1 MKNTLNTSLIMFL
14 IISLSSLAAASLNVE
29 KIDKGSVVIAELD
42 NPAVFEF
49 IINNPE
55 GNDTAEIYSFLGV
68 SFSPRGT
75 FDLVPRENRI
85 EVKAY
90 PNKEVRKNSGTF
102 KFQYEINTQN
112 QGIFKDSLTIKIVPL
127 KNSLSVKA
135 FQLHVEDKSASLEI
149 KNLQNTHLENLK
161 LQFNSVFFNSGIN
174 VSLKPY
180 ESNNISIPIDSSQI
194 QTLVAGNYVFNT
206 KIIYDGAETTL
217 DETIKYLESEN
228 LALSADSQGIIVRK
242 RTIAKENK
250 GNVPLTAQLE
260 TTRDIISRLFTIHS
274 LEPQTVERKGL
285 LVTYTWSKTLQP
297 SESFSI
303 TTTTNYTMPF
313 ILIILII
320 IIGVFVKLYT
330 RTAVI
335 LTKRVFFVRTKGGEF
350 ALKVRL
356 NIRTKKNIENIQIID
371 KLPGGTQLYE
381 KFGVKPDRIDST
393 MRRLFWDIQKLNT
406 GEERIYSYII
416 YSKVKVFGRFE
427 LPPAS
432 AVFDKNG
439 GKEHVFSNRAFFVSE
454 TTTSED

>member
-14 IISLSSLAAASLNVE
+14 IISLSSLAVASLNIE

-75 FDLVPRENRI
+75 FDLVPGENRI

-127 KNSLSVKA
+127 KNSLSVRA
-135 FQLHVEDKSASLEI
+135 SQLHVEDKTASLEI

-174 VSLKPY
+174 LSLKPY
-180 ESNNISIPIDSSQI
+180 ESNNVSIPIDSSQI

-206 KIIYDGAETTL
+206 KILYGGAETTL
-217 DETIKYLESEN
+217 DETIKYVESEN
-228 LALSADSQGIIVRK
+228 LALSTDSQGIIVRK
-242 RTIAKENK
+242 KTITKENK

-285 LVTYTWSKTLQP
+285 LVAYTWSKTLQP

-356 NIRTKKNIENIQIID
+356 NIRAKKNIENIQIID

-393 MRRLFWDIQKLNT
+393 TRRLFWDIQKLNT

-427 LPPAS
+427 LPSAY
-432 AVFDKNG
+432 AVFNKNG
-439 GKEHVFSNRAFFVSE
+439 KKEHVFSNRAFFVSE
-454 TTTSED
+454 TTSSEE